1 MTLRTR
7 VTLAAGFAV
16 LLAVVAVSITVY
28 VVVRA
33 NLHDQIDDSL
43 SHRPL
48 GEQEVRHE
56 AQPVPQHLPLVR
68 DVFMQV
74 VDDDGDTVMA
84 FDDRPLPVTADV
96 LAVARDE
103 RDEVFFDAEVDGTS
117 VRVYATSA
125 GQGTALM
132 VGRSL
137 AEIDASLRQLVVALI
152 AISVA
157 AIALAAL
164 IGRLVAAAAAAPVH
178 RVAQAAEAVAETGE
192 LSHHITV
199 PGGDDLGRL
208 ATSFNTML
216 DALSESL
223 TRQRQLVADA
233 SHELRTPLA
242 TVRTNVEVLER
253 ADELPADERASL
265 IRDTV
270 AQIGEL
276 TRLVGDLVELAR
288 GDGQEEPFAVVDLD
302 EVTRRAVDVVARNHP
317 TIEFRVDGVPSLI
330 RGAPGRVSR
339 AVANL
344 IDNAA
349 KWSPAG
355 AEVEIEVRDGTV
367 SVRDHGPGI
376 DADDLPHV
384 FDRFYR
390 SPGARTM
397 PGSGLGLA
405 IVKQVADSHDGTVG
419 ATAAPGGGALF
430 VLRLPA
436 VNGSDLTDIEVPTG
450 FSPLS

>member
-7 VTLAAGFAV
+7 VTVAAGVAV
-16 LLAVVAVSITVY
+16 LVAVAAVSVVVY
-28 VVVRA
+28 VVVRD

-48 GEQEVRHE
+48 TDEGLPHE
-56 AQPVPQHLPLVR
+56 PPGAPDHVPLVQ

-74 VDDDGDTVMA
+74 VDRDGQVVTA
-84 FDDRPLPVTADV
+84 FDDRELPVTADV
-96 LAVARDE
+96 LAVARGE
-103 RDEVFFDAEVDGTS
+103 RTEAFFTTELRGTS

-125 GQGTALM
+125 SAGTALE

-137 AEIDASLRQLVVALI
+137 VEVEQALRQLVWTLVALSLGAVGLAAVI
-152 AISVA
+152 GRVVA
-157 AIALAAL
+157 ATA
-164 IGRLVAAAAAAPVH
+164 VAPVH
-178 RVAQAAEAVAETGE
+178 RVAEAAETVASTGD
-192 LSHHITV
+192 LSHHLAV

-208 ATSFNTML
+208 AHSFNTML

-223 TRQRQLVADA
+223 ARQRQLVADA

-242 TVRTNVEVLER
+242 AVRTNVEVLAR
-253 ADELPADERASL
+253 AEELTPDDRAAL
-265 IRDTV
+265 IGETV

-288 GDGQEEPFAVVDLD
+288 GDGEEEPFTVIALDDLSREVADAVG
-302 EVTRRAVDVVARNHP
+302 RNHP
-317 TIEFRVDGVPSLI
+317 SVVVNLAAESTLI
-330 RGAPGRVSR
+330 SGAHGRVSR

-349 KWSPAG
+349 KWSPPG
-355 AEVEIEVRDGTV
+355 AAVDVHVGDGRVEVRD
-367 SVRDHGPGI
+367 RGPGI
-376 DADDLPHV
+376 NPDDLPYM

-390 SPGARTM
+390 SPAARNM

-405 IVKQVADSHDGTVG
+405 IVKQVADSHG
-419 ATAAPGGGALF
+419 ATITAGPAPEGGALF
-430 VLRLPA
+430 VLQFPPLERA
-436 VNGSDLTDIEVPTG
+436 MAGGREVPTA
-450 FSPLS
+450 FSRSS